1 MFGKKVL
8 LELLKCNDY
17 ELLDINRFIEKYKK
31 RYGIDIFR
39 YFLKVLMEEYSSR
52 FPEDRVLENMWYFLI
67 VKVVKQYLTLYN
79 IEYSYE
85 VFYALKG
92 NFTNP
97 SFRLKLS
104 DLRDLE
110 LEFLRA
116 GINNNALQELINILN
131 YFLERE

>member
-52 FPEDRVLENMWYFLI
+52 FPEDRVLENMCYFLI

-85 VFYALKG
+85 EFYALKDK
-92 NFTNP
+92 FIDP
-97 SFRLKLS
+97 SFRLKIS
-104 DLRDLE
+104 DLKDLE

-116 GINNNALQELINILN
+116 GINNNALQELVKILN